1 MNNLELYELGR
12 QVPDEA
18 KKPITAG
25 RLKGFTDINPMWRI
39 KRLTEMFGPCG
50 IGWWYEITDKRME
63 AGANSEM
70 CVFVDIKL
78 FYRWGDT
85 VSQPVYGTGGSSFVA
100 KEKNGMYTS
109 DECFK
114 MALTDAISVAAKAI
128 GVGADVY
135 YAKDR
140 DKYSNP
146 EEPDRVPGNN
156 PSAAYGGTSP
166 DRGGNE
172 RSGGT
177 PDRGGQE
184 GGLRPISDLDKPKQ
198 DVMFCC
204 ADCGNKLMPYTGADG
219 KTVSIRKH
227 AEGSFARYGKVLCIH
242 CIMDRQAAGVM
253 E

>member
-1 MNNLELYELGR
+1 MNNMELYELGR

-70 CVFVDIKL
+70 CAFVDIKL
-78 FYRWGDT
+78 FYRLGDT

-146 EEPDRVPGNN
+146 EEPDRVPENK
-156 PSAAYGGTSP
+156 PSAASGGTFP
-166 DRGGNE
+166 DRGGN
-172 RSGGT
+172 T
-177 PDRGGQE
+177 
-184 GGLRPISDLDKPKQ
+184 GGLRPLSDLNRPPQ
-198 DVMFCC
+198 DFKFRC
-204 ADCGNKLMPYTGADG
+204 ADCGAELKPYTGADG
-219 KTVSIRKH
+219 KVVSIRKH
-227 AEGSFARYGKVLCIH
+227 AEGSKAKYGKVMCIN
-242 CIMDRQAAGVM
+242 CIMENQVM

>member
-1 MNNLELYELGR
+1 MNNMELYELGR
-12 QVPDEA
+12 SVPNEA
-18 KKPITAG
+18 MKPITAG

-85 VSQPVYGTGGSSFVA
+85 VSQPVYGTGGSSFVT

-140 DKYSNP
+140 DKYSDP
-146 EEPDRVPGNN
+146 EEPNRAPENK
-156 PSAAYGGTSP
+156 PSSAYGGTSP
-166 DRGGNE
+166 VRGGNE

-177 PDRGGQE
+177 PDRGGNT
-184 GGLRPISDLDKPKQ
+184 GGLRPLNDLNRPPQ
-198 DVMFCC
+198 DFKFRC
-204 ADCGNKLMPYTGADG
+204 ADCGAELKPYTGADG
-219 KTVSIRKH
+219 KVVSIRKH
-227 AEGSFARYGKVLCIH
+227 AEGSKAKYGKVLCIN
-242 CIMDRQAAGVM
+242 CIMENQVM

>member
-1 MNNLELYELGR
+1 MNNMELYELGR

-63 AGANSEM
+63 TGANSEM

-100 KEKNGMYTS
+100 KENKGMYTS

-140 DKYSNP
+140 DKYSDP
-146 EEPDRVPGNN
+146 EEPDRAPGNN
-156 PSAAYGGTSP
+156 PSAAYGGTFP
-166 DRGGNE
+166 DRGGKE
-172 RSGGT
+172 RSGGS
-177 PDRGGQE
+177 PARGGQE

>member
-1 MNNLELYELGR
+1 MNNMELYELGR
-12 QVPDEA
+12 SVPNEA
-18 KKPITAG
+18 MKPITAG

-85 VSQPVYGTGGSSFVA
+85 VSQPVCGTGGSSFVA

-146 EEPDRVPGNN
+146 EDPDGVPGNK

-177 PDRGGQE
+177 PDK
-184 GGLRPISDLDKPKQ
+184 GGLRPLSDLNKPPQ
-198 DVMFCC
+198 DMKFRC
-204 ADCGNKLMPYTGADG
+204 ADCGAELKPYTGADG
-219 KTVSIRKH
+219 KVVSIRKH
-227 AEGSFARYGKVLCIH
+227 AEGSKAKYGKVLCIN
-242 CIMDRQAAGVM
+242 CIMENQVM

>member
-1 MNNLELYELGR
+1 MNNMELYELGR
-12 QVPDEA
+12 QVPNEA
-18 KKPITAG
+18 MKPITAG

-70 CVFVDIKL
+70 CAFVDIKL
-78 FYRWGDT
+78 FYRLGDT

-146 EEPDRVPGNN
+146 EEPDRVPENK
-156 PSAAYGGTSP
+156 PSAASGGTFP
-166 DRGGNE
+166 DWGGNE

-177 PDRGGQE
+177 PDRGGNT
-184 GGLRPISDLDKPKQ
+184 GGLRPLSDLNRPPQ
-198 DVMFCC
+198 DFKFRC
-204 ADCGNKLMPYTGADG
+204 ADCGAELRPYTGADG
-219 KTVSIRKH
+219 KVVSIRKH
-227 AEGSFARYGKVLCIH
+227 AEGSKAKYGKVLCIN
-242 CIMDRQAAGVM
+242 CIMENQVM

>member
-1 MNNLELYELGR
+1 MNNMELYELGR
-12 QVPDEA
+12 SVPNEA
-18 KKPITAG
+18 MKPITAG

-70 CVFVDIKL
+70 CAFVDIKL
-78 FYRWGDT
+78 FYRLGDT

-146 EEPDRVPGNN
+146 EEPDGVPGNK
-156 PSAAYGGTSP
+156 SSSAYGGTSP

-177 PDRGGQE
+177 PDRGGNT
-184 GGLRPISDLDKPKQ
+184 GGLRPLSDLNRPPQ
-198 DVMFCC
+198 DMKFRC
-204 ADCGNKLMPYTGADG
+204 ADCGAELKPYTGADG
-219 KTVSIRKH
+219 RVVSIRKH
-227 AEGSFARYGKVLCIH
+227 AEGSKAKYGKVLCIN
-242 CIMDRQAAGVM
+242 CIMENQVM

>member
-1 MNNLELYELGR
+1 MNNMELYELGR

-70 CVFVDIKL
+70 CAFVDIKL
-78 FYRWGDT
+78 FYRLGDT

-140 DKYSNP
+140 DKYSDP
-146 EEPDRVPGNN
+146 EEPDRVPGNK

-177 PDRGGQE
+177 PDK
-184 GGLRPISDLDKPKQ
+184 GGLRPLSDLNRPPQ
-198 DVMFCC
+198 DMKFRC
-204 ADCGNKLMPYTGADG
+204 ADCGAELKPYTGADG
-219 KTVSIRKH
+219 KVVSIRKH
-227 AEGSFARYGKVLCIH
+227 AEGSKAKYGKVLCIN
-242 CIMDRQAAGVM
+242 CIMENQVM

>member
-1 MNNLELYELGR
+1 MNNMELYELGR
-12 QVPDEA
+12 SVPNEA
-18 KKPITAG
+18 MKPITAG

-70 CVFVDIKL
+70 CAFVDIKL
-78 FYRWGDT
+78 FYRLGDT

-146 EEPDRVPGNN
+146 EEPDRVPENK
-156 PSAAYGGTSP
+156 PSAASGGTFP

-177 PDRGGQE
+177 PDRGGNT
-184 GGLRPISDLDKPKQ
+184 GGLRPLSDLNRPPQ
-198 DVMFCC
+198 DMKFRC
-204 ADCGNKLMPYTGADG
+204 ADCGAELKPYTGADG
-219 KTVSIRKH
+219 RAVSIRKH
-227 AEGSFARYGKVLCIH
+227 AEGSKAKYGKVLCIN
-242 CIMDRQAAGVM
+242 CIMENQVM

>member
-1 MNNLELYELGR
+1 MVMNNMELYNLGR
-12 QVPDEA
+12 EVPNEA
-18 KKPITAG
+18 MKPISAG

-50 IGWWYEITDKRME
+50 IGWWYTIQDKRIE
-63 AGANSEM
+63 TGANGEI
-70 CVFVDIKL
+70 CAFVDIDLYYK
-78 FYRWGDT
+78 WGNEI
-85 VSQPVYGTGGSSFVA
+85 SQPIAGTGGSSFIS
-100 KEKNGMYTS
+100 KEKNGLYTS

-135 YAKDR
+135 YQKDR
-140 DKYSNP
+140 DKYTAPESNQ
-146 EEPDRVPGNN
+146 GSN

-166 DRGGNE
+166 DRGGKE
-172 RSGGT
+172 RSGGS
-177 PDRGGQE
+177 PARGGQE

>member
-1 MNNLELYELGR
+1 MNNMELYELGR
-12 QVPDEA
+12 SVPDEA
-18 KKPITAG
+18 KKPISAG

-70 CVFVDIKL
+70 CAFVDIKL

-100 KEKNGMYTS
+100 KENKGMYTS

-135 YAKDR
+135 YQKDR
-140 DKYSNP
+140 DKYTATESNQ
-146 EEPDRVPGNN
+146 GSN
-156 PSAAYGGTSP
+156 PSAASGGTSP
-166 DRGGNE
+166 DRGGKE
-172 RSGGT
+172 KSGGS
-177 PDRGGQE
+177 PYRRDQE
-184 GGLRPISDLDKPKQ
+184 GGLRPLSDLNNRDM
-198 DVMFCC
+198 MFRC
-204 ADCGNKLMPYTGADG
+204 ADCGKELRPYTGADG
-219 KTVSIRKH
+219 KQVSIRKH
-227 AEGSFARYGKVLCIH
+227 VEGSKKRYGKVLCID
-242 CIMDRQAAGVM
+242 CILDMQEKAGVM

>member
-1 MNNLELYELGR
+1 MNNMELYELGR
-12 QVPDEA
+12 QVPNEA

-146 EEPDRVPGNN
+146 EEPDRAPGNN
-156 PSAAYGGTSP
+156 PSAASGGTSP

-177 PDRGGQE
+177 PDRGGNT
-184 GGLRPISDLDKPKQ
+184 GGLRPLSDLNRPPQ
-198 DVMFCC
+198 DMKFRC
-204 ADCGNKLMPYTGADG
+204 ADCGAELKPYTGADG
-219 KTVSIRKH
+219 RAVSIRKH
-227 AEGSFARYGKVLCIH
+227 VEGSKAKYGKVLCIN
-242 CIMDRQAAGVM
+242 CIMENQVM

>member
-1 MNNLELYELGR
+1 MNNMELYELGR
-12 QVPDEA
+12 SVPNEA
-18 KKPITAG
+18 MKPIIAG

-50 IGWWYEITDKRME
+50 IGWWYTIQDKRIE
-63 AGANSEM
+63 TGANGEM
-70 CVFVDIKL
+70 CAFVDIDLYYK
-78 FYRWGDT
+78 WGDEI
-85 VSQPVYGTGGSSFVA
+85 SQPIAGTGGSSFIS
-100 KEKNGMYTS
+100 KEKNGLYTS

-135 YAKDR
+135 YQKDR

-146 EEPDRVPGNN
+146 EEPDGVPGNK

-177 PDRGGQE
+177 PDRGGNT
-184 GGLRPISDLDKPKQ
+184 GGLRPLSDLNRPPQ
-198 DVMFCC
+198 DMKFRC
-204 ADCGNKLMPYTGADG
+204 ADCGAELRPYTGADG
-219 KTVSIRKH
+219 KVVSIRKH
-227 AEGSFARYGKVLCIH
+227 VEGSKAKYGKVLCIN
-242 CIMDRQAAGVM
+242 CIMENQGM

>member
-1 MNNLELYELGR
+1 MNNMELYELGR
-12 QVPDEA
+12 SVPNEA
-18 KKPITAG
+18 MKPITAG

-63 AGANSEM
+63 TGANSEM

-100 KEKNGMYTS
+100 KENKGMYTS

-146 EEPDRVPGNN
+146 EEPDGMPGNN

-166 DRGGNE
+166 VREATREAE
-172 RSGGT
+172 RHLNT
-177 PDRGGQE
+177 
-184 GGLRPISDLDKPKQ
+184 GGLRPLSDLNRPPQ
-198 DVMFCC
+198 DMKFRC
-204 ADCGNKLMPYTGADG
+204 ADCGAELKPYTGADG
-219 KTVSIRKH
+219 KVVSIRKH
-227 AEGSFARYGKVLCIH
+227 AEGSKAKYGKVLCIN
-242 CIMDRQAAGVM
+242 CIMENQVM